1 MPKPIFVSRSI
12 IGLVILLILASLSST
27 AYADTNHTVQPGET
41 LYAISRQYGVSVSD
55 ILSTNQLA
63 NPDLLYVGQV
73 IVIPTDGGGT
83 AAPAP
88 TATPVPS
95 EPTTTPTTNGTHT
108 VQSGETLFSI
118 ARRYGVGVADLAQL
132 NGLVNT
138 NLIYVGQPLQIPGG
152 AGNTP
157 TPAPIATPTPTSEP
171 TSEPTSTSTMHIVQ
185 SGETLSVI
193 ALRYGVTINSIM
205 QANGLSNANY
215 IYVGQALTIP
225 NASGGTTAAPST
237 AGISGT
243 AFGGQTQTFAN
254 AGKMK
259 EIGMTWVKFQYKW
272 APGDSADAVAGLV
285 QAGHSQGLKV
295 LVSIPGK
302 NTYPSSIDFN
312 AYTEFLRSVA
322 ALSDP
327 PDAIEVWNEM
337 NIDFEWPAGQI
348 SPTSYVND
356 MLAPAYNAIK
366 GANSN
371 ILVVSGA
378 PAPTGFDNTTNAW
391 ADDRYM
397 RGVAA
402 AGGGNYLDCVGV
414 HYNAGATSPSVT
426 TGHSGG
432 SHYSWYYGTMVNT
445 YSQAFGGTKPL
456 CFTEIGYLSGDGFS
470 GLPANFAWAGGTSVS
485 EHAQW
490 LAEGLR
496 LAQGDGRV
504 DMFIVFNV
512 DFTLYQTDGDPQ
524 AGYAI
529 IRPDGSCPACDT
541 LKAAAGG

>member
-1 MPKPIFVSRSI
+1 
-12 IGLVILLILASLSST
+12 
-27 AYADTNHTVQPGET
+27 
-41 LYAISRQYGVSVSD
+41 
-55 ILSTNQLA
+55 
-63 NPDLLYVGQV
+63 
-73 IVIPTDGGGT
+73 
-83 AAPAP
+83 
-88 TATPVPS
+88 
-95 EPTTTPTTNGTHT
+95 
-108 VQSGETLFSI
+108 
-118 ARRYGVGVADLAQL
+118 
-132 NGLVNT
+132 
-138 NLIYVGQPLQIPGG
+138 
-152 AGNTP
+152 
-157 TPAPIATPTPTSEP
+157 
-171 TSEPTSTSTMHIVQ
+171 
-185 SGETLSVI
+185 
-193 ALRYGVTINSIM
+193 
-205 QANGLSNANY
+205 
-215 IYVGQALTIP
+215 
-225 NASGGTTAAPST
+225 
-237 AGISGT
+237 
-243 AFGGQTQTFAN
+243 
-254 AGKMK
+254 
-259 EIGMTWVKFQYKW
+259 
-272 APGDSADAVAGLV
+272 
-285 QAGHSQGLKV
+285 
-295 LVSIPGK
+295 
-302 NTYPSSIDFN
+302 
-312 AYTEFLRSVA
+312 
-322 ALSDP
+322 
-327 PDAIEVWNEM
+327 M